1 MGTHP
6 IFESDFDCLTEKMSS
21 DSELEEIFVPTKK
34 KMKQKKIPD
43 ELREWIEPVL
53 WKFNK
58 TCMKSEHR
66 ADRKPLLLRNYRDLE
81 DGYIVAVM
89 IKDYC
94 PKVVQTH
101 NLTRTLKRA
110 SKVDNWA
117 FVSQRLWIKTGFNL
131 DTRTIDKI
139 LDHESSVLF
148 ETLLELKHFLEEN
161 FAKDEEGSDKSSEV
175 AYVDVEKYIP
185 SVLDSPKAKRPL
197 SKVNVKVLDKNA
209 KVALQRNDTIF
220 KNNRKCVQELR
231 ARFNSLQSDVQE
243 RNNEIIMLESS
254 ARPASSINTSE
265 SSKKKSR
272 CCCVIS

>member
-1 MGTHP
+1 MIKVSGLR
-6 IFESDFDCLTEKMSS
+6 ISS
-21 DSELEEIFVPTKK
+21 RLYKYLAHHS
-34 KMKQKKIPD
+34 
-43 ELREWIEPVL
+43 
-53 WKFNK
+53 
-58 TCMKSEHR
+58 KSCVAR
-66 ADRKPLLLRNYRDLE
+66 ADLL
-81 DGYIVAVM
+81 IFQ
-89 IKDYC
+89 DYC

-131 DTRTIDKI
+131 DTRTIEKI

-161 FAKDEEGSDKSSEV
+161 FAKVNFKREGQKTLELFQDEEGSDKSSEV

-209 KVALQRNDTIF
+209 KVG
-220 KNNRKCVQELR
+220 
-231 ARFNSLQSDVQE
+231 
-243 RNNEIIMLESS
+243 
-254 ARPASSINTSE
+254 
-265 SSKKKSR
+265 
-272 CCCVIS
+272 

>member
-1 MGTHP
+1 
-6 IFESDFDCLTEKMSS
+6 MSS
-21 DSELEEIFVPTKK
+21 DSELEEIFVPAKK
-34 KMKQKKIPD
+34 KPKQKKIPD

-89 IKDYC
+89 IKEYC

-110 SKVDNWA
+110 SKIDNWA

-139 LDHESSVLF
+139 LDHESSILF
-148 ETLLELKHFLEEN
+148 EVLLELKHFLEEN

-175 AYVDVEKYIP
+175 TYVDVEKYIP

-197 SKVNVKVLDKNA
+197 SKINVKVLDKNA
-209 KVALQRNDTIF
+209 KGALQRNDTIF

-254 ARPASSINTSE
+254 ARPVSSINASE
-265 SSKKKSR
+265 SSKKKRSR

>member
-6 IFESDFDCLTEKMSS
+6 IFESDFDCLT
-21 DSELEEIFVPTKK
+21 
-34 KMKQKKIPD
+34 
-43 ELREWIEPVL
+43 
-53 WKFNK
+53 
-58 TCMKSEHR
+58 
-66 ADRKPLLLRNYRDLE
+66 
-81 DGYIVAVM
+81 
-89 IKDYC
+89 
-94 PKVVQTH
+94 
-101 NLTRTLKRA
+101 
-110 SKVDNWA
+110 
-117 FVSQRLWIKTGFNL
+117 
-131 DTRTIDKI
+131 
-139 LDHESSVLF
+139 
-148 ETLLELKHFLEEN
+148 EEN

-231 ARFNSLQSDVQE
+231 ARFNSLQSDVQD

-265 SSKKKSR
+265 SSKKKSH